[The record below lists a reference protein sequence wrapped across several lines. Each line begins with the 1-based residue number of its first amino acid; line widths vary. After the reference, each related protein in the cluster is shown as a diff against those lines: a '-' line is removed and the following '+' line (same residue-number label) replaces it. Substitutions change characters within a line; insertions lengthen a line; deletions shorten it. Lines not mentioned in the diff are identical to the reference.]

1 MRPNRLAGLFAA
13 LLLAA
18 CDQPQAA
25 SNAAPPPV
33 PEVGVYTVQ
42 AQSLTLTTDLP
53 GRTAAFRV
61 AKCGRKSA
69 AFSRSACSP
78 RAPRCRRGMQL
89 YQIDPATYKA
99 AYDKAAANL
108 VTSKRRAERYEKL
121 VKDLVIG
128 RQEYDDAV
136 AAWKEAEAEVE
147 VGTHR
152 SRPHQDAV
160 ADLRAHRPLDDHR
173 RRAGHERPGPGA
185 RRRSS
190 SSTRSMST

>member
-61 AKCGRKSA
+61 AEVRPQVSGILQKRLFTEGTEVQE
-69 AFSRSACSP
+69 
-78 RAPRCRRGMQL
+78 GMQL

-147 VGTHR
+147 SAR
-152 SRPHQDAV
+152 I
-160 ADLRAHRPLDDHR
+160 DLDHTKMLSPISGR
-173 RRAGHERPGPGA
+173 TG
-185 RRRSS
+185 
-190 SSTRSMST
+190 RSMITEGALVTNG